1 MFSKAR
7 NCLGRVVRGRI
18 DVVPVAVNGFDHLA
32 LRHSRFVDTGAD
44 DPDQQLHRVFGER
57 TPTAAHQRER
67 QTDEAHLRSLVR
79 NQSKILYCIAQWL
92 AYLLPD
98 PAATC
103 LNPSIPEIFSEEIC
117 FDVAE
122 VKSSTG

>member
-1 MFSKAR
+1 MFSKGTR
-7 NCLGRVVRGRI
+7 GRVVTGPVVRGRI

-32 LRHSRFVDTGAD
+32 PRHSRFADTGAD

-79 NQSKILYCIAQWL
+79 NQSKILWARGG
-92 AYLLPD
+92 
-98 PAATC
+98 AA
-103 LNPSIPEIFSEEIC
+103 
-117 FDVAE
+117 
-122 VKSSTG
+122 